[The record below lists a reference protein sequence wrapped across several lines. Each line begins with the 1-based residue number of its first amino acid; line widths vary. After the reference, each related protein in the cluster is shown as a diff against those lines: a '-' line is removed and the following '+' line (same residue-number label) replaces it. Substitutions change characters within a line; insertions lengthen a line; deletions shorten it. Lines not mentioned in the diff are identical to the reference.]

1 MTTKKTK
8 EKIIDLIEKMTV
20 LELAELV
27 EELKEKFNVVP
38 TAAVAVAA
46 PAAGGA
52 DGEEEKTTATIILD
66 SAGDK
71 KLQVIK
77 AVKAIMGVDLKTAKG
92 IVDSAPKELKK
103 DIPVEEA
110 EKIKEQLDAAG
121 AIVSLK

>member
-52 DGEEEKTTATIILD
+52 DGEEEKSTATIILD

-103 DIPVEEA
+103 DIPIEEA

>member
-27 EELKEKFNVVP
+27 EELKEKFDVVP

-52 DGEEEKTTATIILD
+52 DGEEEKSTATLILD

>member
-1 MTTKKTK
+1 MTTKNTK

-27 EELKEKFNVVP
+27 EELKEKFDVVP

-52 DGEEEKTTATIILD
+52 EEEEKTTVTLILD

-77 AVKAIMGVDLKTAKG
+77 AIKAIMGVDLKTAKG

-103 DIPVEEA
+103 DIPAEEA
-110 EKIKEQLDAAG
+110 DKIKEQLDAAG
-121 AIVSLK
+121 AIVSFK

>member
-1 MTTKKTK
+1 MTTKNTK

-27 EELKEKFNVVP
+27 EELKEKFDVVP

-52 DGEEEKTTATIILD
+52 EEEEKTTVTLILD

-77 AVKAIMGVDLKTAKG
+77 AIKAIMGVDLKTAKG

-103 DIPVEEA
+103 DIPAEEA
-110 EKIKEQLDAAG
+110 DKIKEQLDAAG
-121 AIVSLK
+121 AIGSFK